1 MRRESWNYHCWELFK
16 PPEFITGSL
25 VAFTRETTFFFYNEL
40 IAEIWDLHLI
50 PGSASVH
57 ILTFWS
63 STVAYTVARKWKAAR
78 RKYVVKIV
86 CKVYFYDFYDKPRRH
101 ELTRSVHS
109 NLSKLTMRCTLQR
122 SKTRKIIACR
132 GCKFF
137 FVWES
142 VSLAENVMSAKGEN
156 WRLKW
161 NTFSLMTEKCLP
173 LVTVSL
179 WDEIRTA
186 TCRASVKILP
196 LTMIMR
202 ASSITSSDANQ
213 KFTWGSLHVEWK
225 SYYPSYHLGLI
236 NFHHISLLPLTNK
249 LACSDVLY

>member
-1 MRRESWNYHCWELFK
+1 MEPNRLKLHLTRAPRVVKLSLLRIVQTAWVYNWQPSCFHQRNYL
-16 PPEFITGSL
+16 
-25 VAFTRETTFFFYNEL
+25 FFYNEL

-50 PGSASVH
+50 PCSASVH

-156 WRLKW
+156 WRLK
-161 NTFSLMTEKCLP
+161 
-173 LVTVSL
+173 
-179 WDEIRTA
+179 
-186 TCRASVKILP
+186 
-196 LTMIMR
+196 
-202 ASSITSSDANQ
+202 
-213 KFTWGSLHVEWK
+213 
-225 SYYPSYHLGLI
+225 
-236 NFHHISLLPLTNK
+236 
-249 LACSDVLY
+249 